1 MNRRDGVHLGPALRQ
16 LGPLTALGCS
26 FVLGGVLGSLMV
38 SLIVGQ
44 AAQELESFLRDY
56 LSAAQAGEIQARF
69 WPMLW
74 EQGRFLIGLCILG
87 VTALGV
93 AGIPVLFL
101 ARGFLFSFSVAAKMR
116 AAVSRGVNSVTSR
129 HRTSRVL
136 YSGRYARLRFT
147 TSGSRTPA
155 RMSPSS
161 RVRRVSDVQTR
172 ATARRAYGSVRR
184 RSRSAQ
190 ISRRC
195 RTQQKITW
203 S

>member
-26 FVLGGVLGSLMV
+26 FILGGVLGSLMV
-38 SLIVGQ
+38 SLIAGQ

-101 ARGFLFSFSVAAKMR
+101 ARGFLFSFSVAAFCR
-116 AAVSRGVNSVTSR
+116 IFGPVGLASAFFLFGLPALLWAPVLFWRDASAWRG
-129 HRTSRVL
+129 
-136 YSGRYARLRFT
+136 
-147 TSGSRTPA
+147 RTPCCA
-155 RMSPSS
+155 GCWG
-161 RVRRVSDVQTR
+161 
-172 ATARRAYGSVRR
+172 TAG
-184 RSRSAQ
+184 
-190 ISRRC
+190 RRC
-195 RTQQKITW
+195 LRAPLTGESW
-203 S
+203 RCMGWALLCV

>member
-38 SLIVGQ
+38 SLIAGQ

-93 AGIPVLFL
+93 AGIPVLFWRADFYSPFPWPPSAGSSVRWDWR
-101 ARGFLFSFSVAAKMR
+101 ARFSCLVCRPFCGLRCCFWRDASAW
-116 AAVSRGVNSVTSR
+116 RG
-129 HRTSRVL
+129 
-136 YSGRYARLRFT
+136 
-147 TSGSRTPA
+147 RTPCCA
-155 RMSPSS
+155 GCWG
-161 RVRRVSDVQTR
+161 
-172 ATARRAYGSVRR
+172 TAG
-184 RSRSAQ
+184 
-190 ISRRC
+190 RRC
-195 RTQQKITW
+195 LRAPPTGGSW
-203 S
+203 RCMGWALLCV